1 MITRQEI
8 LDRTIEVIY
17 ESVPELEGT
26 ELREDT
32 VINTDTAIDS
42 MGFTLVICR
51 LEARFNVRIPDRQWQ
66 RLSTLGDV
74 VDAIE
79 KRLPKD

>member
-1 MITRQEI
+1 MTRQEI
-8 LDRTIEVIY
+8 LSATKDVIY
-17 ESVPELEGT
+17 ECVPELEGQ
-26 ELREDT
+26 ELSEDT

-51 LEARFNVRIPDRQWQ
+51 LEANFNVRIPNRQWQ
-66 RLSTLGDV
+66 KLSTLGDV

-79 KRLPKD
+79 KRMDK